1 MQNKMPNKPAL
12 HKPEDPDF
20 VLIDNDNALADL
32 TQSLQSQQCI
42 AVDLEADS
50 MFHYQEKACLLQI
63 TSNGLNYIVD
73 PLCDCNV
80 KALAP
85 ILENGEIQKVFHGA
99 DYDVRCLYRDFG
111 IELHNLFDT
120 QVAARFLGEPQTGL
134 APLLES
140 RFGVQLEKKYQKK
153 NWSLRPLPPEMMAY
167 AANDT
172 VHLLELA
179 EILKKE
185 LVEKDRLF
193 WVEEEC
199 EILTHARPM
208 PPNDGPMFLRFR
220 GAGKLD
226 PRSLQVLE
234 NILHVR
240 DNLARKWNR
249 PLFKVLGNTPILE
262 MAQKRPLNTKG
273 LVSLHGFSPKQAK
286 MFGHELIR
294 AIKAGKSVPEEKLP
308 SYPRK
313 KRPPLNPKAP
323 KRAKVLKDW
332 REKMGEELGVE
343 SSVVLTNAQ
352 IQAMASNKPRSIR
365 ELDECQEVRQ
375 WQKKVFGQTLVD
387 LLKAVP

>member
-1 MQNKMPNKPAL
+1 MQNTPAT
-12 HKPEDPDF
+12 KIPEDPDF
-20 VLIDNDNALADL
+20 ILIDNDRALKELA
-32 TQSLQSQQCI
+32 QSLEKQKRI

-63 TSNGLNYIVD
+63 TSNGQNYIVD
-73 PLCDCNV
+73 PLCNLDV
-80 KALAP
+80 TALAP
-85 ILENGEIQKVFHGA
+85 VMKTWEIQKVFHGA
-99 DYDVRCLYRDFG
+99 DYDVRCLFRDFG
-111 IELHNLFDT
+111 IEINNLFDT

-134 APLLES
+134 APLLET
-140 RFGVQLEKKYQKK
+140 RYGVHLEKKYQKK
-153 NWSLRPLPPEMMAY
+153 NWSQRPLPHEMMAY

-179 EILKKE
+179 ELLKSELKK
-185 LVEKDRLF
+185 KDRLF

-199 EILTHARPM
+199 EILTQARPL
-208 PPNDGPMFLRFR
+208 PPNEGPMFLRFR
-220 GAGKLD
+220 GAGRLD
-226 PRSLQVLE
+226 SRSLQILE
-234 NILHVR
+234 NILIVR
-240 DNLARKWNR
+240 DELARKWNR
-249 PLFKVLGNTPILE
+249 PLFKVLGNTPIME

-294 AIKAGKSVPEEKLP
+294 AIKAGKAVPEDNLP

-323 KRAKVLKDW
+323 KRAKVLKEW
-332 REKMGEELGVE
+332 RDKKGEELDVE

-352 IQAMASNKPRSIR
+352 IQAMAFNKPCSIE
-365 ELDECQEVRQ
+365 ELNECQELRQ

-387 LLKAVP
+387 LLKPVP